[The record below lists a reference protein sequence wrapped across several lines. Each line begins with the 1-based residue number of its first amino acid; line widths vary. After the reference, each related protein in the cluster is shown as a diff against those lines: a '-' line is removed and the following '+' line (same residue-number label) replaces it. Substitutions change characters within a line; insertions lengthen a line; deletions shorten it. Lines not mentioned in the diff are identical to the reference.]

1 MGGVSVRLVS
11 IDDLIHLKRLAGR
24 PQDREDVAK
33 LEEIR
38 RLKGQNGER

>member
-24 PQDREDVAK
+24 PQDHEDVAK

-38 RLKGQNGER
+38 RLKGQDGER

>member
-1 MGGVSVRLVS
+1 MGDVSARVVL
-11 IDDLIHLKRLAGR
+11 IDDLIHLKRLASR

-38 RLKGQNGER
+38 RLKGQDGER